1 MCSFQT
7 RTYAQ
12 LLRMRACCKFFK
24 QEGQKVWKSI
34 KPVSYTHLKEDWV
47 VVVGHHPIYAETGK
61 KENER
66 IDTVSYTHLIE
77 VLCNAGNV

>member
-12 LLRMRACCKFFK
+12 LLRMRACYKFFK

-34 KPVSYTHLKEDWV
+34 KLTIKTD
-47 VVVGHHPIYAETGK
+47 I
-61 KENER
+61 
-66 IDTVSYTHLIE
+66 LI
-77 VLCNAGNV
+77 A

>member
-24 QEGQKVWKSI
+24 QEGQKVRKSI
-34 KPVSYTHLKEDWV
+34 KLT
-47 VVVGHHPIYAETGK
+47 IETD
-61 KENER
+61 
-66 IDTVSYTHLIE
+66 ILI
-77 VLCNAGNV
+77 A

>member
-1 MCSFQT
+1 MCPFQT

-34 KPVSYTHLKEDWV
+34 K
-47 VVVGHHPIYAETGK
+47 
-61 KENER
+61 
-66 IDTVSYTHLIE
+66 LIIKTDI
-77 VLCNAGNV
+77 LIA